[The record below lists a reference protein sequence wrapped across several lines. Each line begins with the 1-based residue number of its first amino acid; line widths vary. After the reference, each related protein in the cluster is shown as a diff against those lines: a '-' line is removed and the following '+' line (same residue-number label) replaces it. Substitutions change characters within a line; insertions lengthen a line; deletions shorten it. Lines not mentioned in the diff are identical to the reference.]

1 MRTLLLMLFLP
12 FFGFGQGSQND
23 SSSGQVIQDSI
34 SGTSIILKEGNILF
48 KKVYAS
54 NLEKEALSEKLGTLL
69 SIMKGFKTNN
79 EIYQT
84 DDQIIGRLFRHKFNV
99 NKYDISSLSASS
111 LLYAPFNAV
120 VIVQI
125 KDFKYQVII
134 SNIGI
139 GEVDAD
145 SLKHRPTNDMML
157 ETFMTEKKGSK
168 LKSRKGYVKLAQILN
183 QEFSDLFDLRKS
195 NLAADF

>member
-1 MRTLLLMLFLP
+1 MRTLLLLLFLP
-12 FFGFGQGSQND
+12 LFGFGQGSQND
-23 SSSGQVIQDSI
+23 LSSGQVIQDSI
-34 SGTSIILKEGNILF
+34 PGTSIILKDGNILF
-48 KKVYAS
+48 KKVYTS
-54 NLEKEALSEKLGTLL
+54 NLEKEALSEKLGTLV
-69 SIMKGFKTNN
+69 SIMKGFKINN

-84 DDQIIGRLFRHKFNV
+84 NDQIVGRLFRHKFNV

-111 LLYAPFNAV
+111 ILYSPFNAV

-139 GEVDAD
+139 GEDGAD
-145 SLKHRPTNDMML
+145 SLKHRPTNDTML

-168 LKSRKGYVKLAQILN
+168 LKARKGYVKLAQTLN
-183 QEFSDLFDLRKS
+183 QEFADLFDLRKS